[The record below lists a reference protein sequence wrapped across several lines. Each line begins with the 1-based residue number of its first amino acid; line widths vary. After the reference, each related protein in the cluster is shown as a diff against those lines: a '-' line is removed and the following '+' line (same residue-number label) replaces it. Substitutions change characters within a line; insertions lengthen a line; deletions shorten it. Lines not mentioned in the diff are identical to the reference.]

1 MKRPGRVRDPNSSR
15 RAVERQRGQGIVE
28 FAMLVPVFMVLL
40 LGMLE
45 FGFIFEH
52 TMTISYATREGARTG
67 SALAEGNAAVP
78 CADVDKNVVAAVQR
92 VLQAPGSLVTSA
104 GVQNIKIFNADA
116 AGAQIGTQ
124 VNIWTYAAGGGPS
137 VDGQNLDFKLTSTG
151 WDACTRVS
159 SWIAGVAPQS
169 IGVSILYDYKFVTPL
184 AAAVGFFG
192 PAGSSTLA
200 VSDKT
205 VMALNPKS

>member
-1 MKRPGRVRDPNSSR
+1 MKRSR
-15 RAVERQRGQGIVE
+15 RVERQRGQGIVE

-67 SALAEGNAAVP
+67 SALAEGNTAVP

-92 VLQAPGSLVTSA
+92 VLQGPGSLVTSS
-104 GVQNIKIFNADA
+104 GVQNIKIFDADA
-116 AGAQIGTQ
+116 TGAQIGTH
-124 VNIWTYAAGGGPS
+124 VNVWTYAAGGGPS

-159 SWIAGVAPQS
+159 SWNAGVAPQS
-169 IGVSILYDYKFVTPL
+169 IGVSILYNYKFVTPL
-184 AAAVGFFG
+184 ATAVGFFG
-192 PAGSSTLA
+192 PPGSNTLPI
-200 VSDKT
+200 SDKT